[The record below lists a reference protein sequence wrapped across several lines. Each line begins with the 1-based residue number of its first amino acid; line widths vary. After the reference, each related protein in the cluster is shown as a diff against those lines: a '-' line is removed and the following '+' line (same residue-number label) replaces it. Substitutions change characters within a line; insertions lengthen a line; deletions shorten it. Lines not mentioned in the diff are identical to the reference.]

1 MWGVVGLWIWNLF
14 EQPGTAKGGP
24 NVHTIEIS
32 HVAKSFGRTQAV
44 ADVSLAVAEGEVFG
58 LLGPNGAGK
67 TTTIRMM
74 LGIYQP
80 EGGSI
85 SVLGGPM
92 TDQTKN
98 RIGYMPEERGLYQNV
113 SLEKGLTYLCVLK
126 GLSRTEARRRVG
138 AYLERLD
145 LSPHRAKKIK
155 ELSKGMQQKAQVIA
169 AIAHE
174 PELLIVDEPF
184 ASLDPVNTR
193 VVKELIAELSRRG
206 TTVLMS
212 THQMHQVEEL
222 CDRIVLIHEGQNV
235 LYGDLDRIRRR
246 YAGNAV
252 LLQTADVLPALDG
265 VTDVSRQNGDY
276 RLTLAQGTAPQAVLE
291 RLVSGGVHVDKFEI
305 AMPTLDEVF
314 VRIVTG
320 AGKGEGA

>member
-1 MWGVVGLWIWNLF
+1 M
-14 EQPGTAKGGP
+14 
-24 NVHTIEIS
+24 NVIEIS
-32 HVAKSFGRTQAV
+32 HVAKSFGNVQAV
-44 ADVSLAVAEGEVFG
+44 ADVSLSVGRGEIFG

-80 EGGSI
+80 EGGAISI
-85 SVLGGPM
+85 LGGPM
-92 TDQTKN
+92 TEAKKN
-98 RIGYMPEERGLYQNV
+98 RIGYMPEERGLYQDV

-126 GLSRTEARRRVG
+126 GLPRSEAQRRVR

-145 LSPHRAKKIK
+145 LAPHRAKKIK

-193 VVKELIAELSRRG
+193 VIKELIGELRG
-206 TTVLMS
+206 RGVTILMS

-222 CDRIVLIHEGQNV
+222 CDRIVLIHEGQNM
-235 LYGDLDRIRRR
+235 LYGDLGQIRRR
-246 YAGNAV
+246 YAGNAL
-252 LLQTADVLPALDG
+252 LLQTADTLPTLAG
-265 VTDVSRQNGDY
+265 VTNVSQQNGGY
-276 RLTLAQGTAPQAVLE
+276 RLALADGATPQDVLGQ
-291 RLVSGGVHVDKFEI
+291 LVAGGVRVDRFEV
-305 AMPTLDEVF
+305 ALPTLDDVF
-314 VRIVTG
+314 VRVVTR
-320 AGKGEGA
+320 AREGEGA

>member
-1 MWGVVGLWIWNLF
+1 VR
-14 EQPGTAKGGP
+14 
-24 NVHTIEIS
+24 TIEIS

-44 ADVSLAVAEGEVFG
+44 ADVSLAVAQGEIFG

-80 EGGSI
+80 EGGTI

-92 TDQTKN
+92 TEQKKN

-126 GLSRTEARRRVG
+126 GLPRTEARRRIG

-145 LSPHRAKKIK
+145 LAPHRTKKIK

-193 VVKELIAELSRRG
+193 VVKELIEELSKRG

-222 CDRIVLIHEGQNV
+222 CDRIALIHEGRNV

-252 LLQTADVLPALDG
+252 LLQTDDALPALAG

-276 RLTLAQGTAPQAVLE
+276 RLTLAQGTTPQAVLE
-291 RLVSGGVHVDKFEI
+291 RLVSSGVQVDKFEI

>member
-1 MWGVVGLWIWNLF
+1 VYS
-14 EQPGTAKGGP
+14 
-24 NVHTIEIS
+24 IEIS
-32 HVAKSFGRTQAV
+32 HVAKSFGQTQAV
-44 ADVSLAVAEGEVFG
+44 ADVSLAVAQGEVFG

-74 LGIYQP
+74 LGIYRP
-80 EGGSI
+80 DGGTI
-85 SVLGGPM
+85 AVLGGPM
-92 TDQTKN
+92 TERKKD
-98 RIGYMPEERGLYQNV
+98 RVGYMPEERGLYQDV

-126 GLSRTEARRRVG
+126 GLPRAEAQRRVR

-145 LSPHRAKKIK
+145 LAPHRAKKIK

-193 VVKELIAELSRRG
+193 VVKELIEELSQRG

-222 CDRIVLIHEGQNV
+222 CDRIALIHEGRNV

-246 YAGNAV
+246 YAGHAV
-252 LLQTADVLPALDG
+252 LLQTADALPSLAG
-265 VTDVSRQNGDY
+265 VTNVSRQNGDY
-276 RLTLAQGTAPQAVLE
+276 KLTLAQGTTPQAVLE
-291 RLVSGGVHVDKFEI
+291 RLVSGGVQVDKFEI

-320 AGKGEGA
+320 AGKGEDA